1 MKKIFRNVVA
11 AFAAVMLVS
20 AFASCSDSDD
30 GDDKKQENPAT
41 PAEVPAGTE
50 SETVVFE
57 GSTELA
63 WGNRAPEVAL
73 AGKEF
78 TGLKISYKATATTG
92 MCFKLLDTSWGAF
105 EIASVTGDGSLRAA
119 DSADDPLKA
128 VDLDKTEGVVTVN
141 LSAATVESVKAGL
154 GFQGAPGV
162 TITKIVLVK

>member
-1 MKKIFRNVVA
+1 MKKIIRNLA
-11 AFAAVMLVS
+11 AVFAAVALVS
-20 AFASCSDSDD
+20 AFASCKSNDD
-30 GDDKKQENPAT
+30 DDDKKTTTPTAPA
-41 PAEVPAGTE
+41 
-50 SETVVFE
+50 ETVVFE

-92 MCFKLLDTSWGAF
+92 MCFKLLDTNWGAF

>member
-1 MKKIFRNVVA
+1 M
-11 AFAAVMLVS
+11 
-20 AFASCSDSDD
+20 SDHVPL
-30 GDDKKQENPAT
+30 DKYANFSSL
-41 PAEVPAGTE
+41 AGTAATAE
-50 SETVVFE
+50 PVSC
-57 GSTELA
+57 
-63 WGNRAPEVAL
+63 P
-73 AGKEF
+73 
-78 TGLKISYKATATTG
+78 ATATTG